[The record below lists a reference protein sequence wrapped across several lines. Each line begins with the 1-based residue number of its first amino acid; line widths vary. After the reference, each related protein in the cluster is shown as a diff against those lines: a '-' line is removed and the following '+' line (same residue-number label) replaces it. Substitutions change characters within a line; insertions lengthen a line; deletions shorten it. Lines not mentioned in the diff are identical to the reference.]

1 MSAWEASRGG
11 QIIAAVLEDRL
22 KVFLWR
28 VGWYCTHVR
37 RRGRWRSQ
45 GQQDAYREPAT
56 GGVVQRHAAAMA
68 VSPAGNMINIG
79 YARGLFEEAGLE
91 FMADL
96 DGRWHLTD
104 TVDTRLRFDKKEI
117 AGQLQQIFKT
127 SAAIRPDRVRQ
138 DYRPEGFWA
147 RAMRQVSLCLP

>member
-1 MSAWEASRGG
+1 MFSHIDRFIVQHVARSTGDYPVFSTLGELCAHFNVPCAVVPGKVWEVSYTARG
-11 QIIAAVLEDRL
+11 DN
-22 KVFLWR
+22 
-28 VGWYCTHVR
+28 
-37 RRGRWRSQ
+37 GRS
-45 GQQDAYREPAT
+45 
-56 GGVVQRHAAAMA
+56 QRHAAAMA